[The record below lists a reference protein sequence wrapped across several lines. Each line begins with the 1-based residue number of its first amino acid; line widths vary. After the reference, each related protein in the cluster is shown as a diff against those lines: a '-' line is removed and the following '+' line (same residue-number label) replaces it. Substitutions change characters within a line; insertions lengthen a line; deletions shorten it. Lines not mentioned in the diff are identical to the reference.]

1 VTPTDSA
8 GRAQPVEPAD
18 RGGERADRG
27 GGSRRDGPD
36 DRSERGLKLS
46 LGTRI
51 FLVTSLLIALSVGA
65 SVLVTALL
73 VRNIARKAALDSLQ
87 GSAAAQATQQ
97 EQYYDQLKVISN
109 LFAGDAGVNAYL
121 AEAAA
126 HQERASILDLL
137 TNRQNDLKFSF
148 AMVLDGAGRVIV
160 RTDNPASRQDLSQQP
175 LVREAI
181 TGPKASAG
189 VWREGD
195 HLYYAVAVP
204 VVKADEVLGFMVTAF
219 EITNAAASRVNAA
232 SGGDV
237 AFVARDDNGVRV
249 VASTLDPSV
258 QQALAAALGRL
269 LRGRPFSFP
278 SGSEPREVE
287 LTLNEEPWLALQSP
301 LRDAAGR
308 PIGATVALAS
318 MRKQLATF
326 RRIQEVVLLSG
337 LAAVLIAPFLSLA
350 FTRRTLEPVRR
361 LVAATEAARQG
372 DFNQRIASDSTDEVG
387 KLARAFDELL
397 SDLREKRDME
407 AYVTE
412 LSRNLPEPGPVRVV
426 LGAAQARDS
435 VLMGIEL
442 RGYANPH
449 LEAGADQV
457 LERLGVAMQHLETTI
472 TSAGGQIEA
481 IAGHRVL
488 ARFDSGRRP
497 LGPLAAAAEILQPHS
512 VWSDDSGTEAPSIA
526 IAAGTVVTG
535 PVVWG
540 EQAERGLVGQPVQQ
554 IESLLREA
562 APGDLVLSRDV
573 FQRLRERFVRAG
585 YDLAPR
591 RGLISPQP
599 IYVLTADLAARLA
612 ASQAARTPGGSAEE
626 EAEGAEE
633 SLVTAAGIAPGTL
646 MGRRFQVLSVLGTGG
661 MGVVYKARDRE
672 LDDLV
677 ALKVLRRDVA
687 GDRVQLERL
696 KSEIKLARKI
706 THPNVL
712 RTYDFGELDRVA
724 FISMEYV
731 RGVTL
736 RFMLDQAHRLPYS
749 AGLRLAK
756 QLCAGLGAAHAVGVI
771 HRDIKPENLILEPTG
786 NAKLMDF
793 GIARPVSRLTPGQ
806 TQAGFIVGTPQY
818 LAPEQVQGG
827 DIDTRADIYS
837 CGVVLYEIF
846 SGEVPFKADTAMEV
860 LVKHLQ
866 EEPQSPRV
874 HWPDMPAR
882 LEAAILRC
890 LRKSPASRFQTIEEL
905 QRELE
910 ALSA

>member
-1 VTPTDSA
+1 VTPTDA
-8 GRAQPVEPAD
+8 GA
-18 RGGERADRG
+18 GGPRNESSPERR
-27 GGSRRDGPD
+27 P
-36 DRSERGLKLS
+36 KLS

-65 SVLVTALL
+65 SVAVTSLL
-73 VRNIARKAALDSLQ
+73 VRNIAHRTAMDALV
-87 GSAAAQATQQ
+87 GSARAQGTLQTRNYEQLTLISRLIAQDPAFAA
-97 EQYYDQLKVISN
+97 YI
-109 LFAGDAGVNAYL
+109 
-121 AEAAA
+121 AEA
-126 HQERASILDLL
+126 QSQRDTGSILDQLGG
-137 TNRQNDLKFSF
+137 RQADLKFTF
-148 AMVLDGAGRVIV
+148 AIVVDPAGRVIA
-160 RTDNPASRQDLSQQP
+160 RTDNKASRQDLSQQP
-175 LVREAI
+175 LIREALS
-181 TGPKASAG
+181 GPKESAG

-204 VVKADEVLGFMVTAF
+204 ITRAFEVLGYMVTAF
-219 EITNAAASRVNAA
+219 EITNASAGRVNPA
-232 SGGDV
+232 GGSDV
-237 AFVARDDNGVRV
+237 AFVADDPNGVRV

-258 QQALAAALGRL
+258 QQPLAAALAPLVGRRRL
-269 LRGRPFSFP
+269 AVRG
-278 SGSEPREVE
+278 GGGGGAGEGEEREVE
-287 LTLNEEPWLALQSP
+287 LSLNDEPWLALLSP
-301 LRDAAGR
+301 LNDAAGR
-308 PIGATVALAS
+308 PAAWTVALAS
-318 MRKQLATF
+318 MRKEQAPF
-326 RRIQEVVLLSG
+326 RRIQAVVLLSG
-337 LAAVLIAPFLSLA
+337 LAALLIAPFLSLA
-350 FTRRTLEPVRR
+350 FTRRTMQPVRR
-361 LVAATEAARQG
+361 LVEATRAARQG
-372 DFNQRIASDSTDEVG
+372 DYDRRIVAESADEVG
-387 KLARAFDELL
+387 QLAGAFDVLL
-397 SDLREKRDME
+397 ADLREKRDME

-426 LGAAQARDS
+426 IGAPQARDS

-457 LERLGVAMQHLETTI
+457 IERLGLAMQHLEATVAA
-472 TSAGGQIEA
+472 AGGQIEG

-488 ARFDSGRRP
+488 ARFERGRRP

-512 VWSDDSGTEAPSIA
+512 VWGDETGAEAPSIA

-535 PVVWG
+535 PVAWG
-540 EQAERGLVGQPVQQ
+540 DQSERGLVGQPVQQ
-554 IESLLREA
+554 LESLLREA
-562 APGDLVLSRDV
+562 TPGDLVLARDV
-573 FQRLRERFVRAG
+573 YQQLREHFVRAG
-585 YDLAPR
+585 YELAPR

-612 ASQAARTPGGSAEE
+612 STQKLTPAE
-626 EAEGAEE
+626 EAEAAAASGEE
-633 SLVTAAGIAPGTL
+633 AALLTLSGLAPGTL

-677 ALKVLRRDVA
+677 ALKVLRREMW
-687 GDRVQLERL
+687 GDRAQLERM

-712 RTYDFGELDRVA
+712 RTYDFGELDKVA

-736 RFMLDQAHRLPYS
+736 RYMLDQAHRLPYS
-749 AGLRLAK
+749 AGLRLGK

-793 GIARPVSRLTPGQ
+793 GIARPVTRLTPGQ

-818 LAPEQVQGG
+818 LAPEQVQGTE
-827 DIDTRADIYS
+827 IDTRADIYS
-837 CGVVLYEIF
+837 AGVVLYEIF
-846 SGEVPFKADTAMEV
+846 TGDVPFRADTAMEV

-866 EEPQSPRV
+866 EEPPAPHTR
-874 HWPDMPAR
+874 WPEMPAR
-882 LEAAILRC
+882 LEAAIVRC
-890 LRKSPASRFQTIEEL
+890 LRKSPAERFQTVEEL

>member
-1 VTPTDSA
+1 VTSTDSA
-8 GRAQPVEPAD
+8 EGAD
-18 RGGERADRG
+18 RRG
-27 GGSRRDGPD
+27 R
-36 DRSERGLKLS
+36 LS

-65 SVLVTALL
+65 AMAVTWLL

-87 GSAAAQATQQ
+87 GSAAAQETLQG
-97 EQYYDQLKVISN
+97 QYYEQLKLISR
-109 LFAGDAGVNAYL
+109 LFANDSAVAAYV
-121 AEAAA
+121 AEANKDV
-126 HQERASILDLL
+126 ERASALDLL
-137 TNRQNDLKFSF
+137 SSRQADLKFSF
-148 AMVLDGAGRVIV
+148 AILLDGAGRVFA

-181 TGPKASAG
+181 NGPKESAG

-195 HLYYAVAVP
+195 RLYYAVAVP
-204 VVKADEVLGFMVTAF
+204 VVKAYEVLGYMVTAF

-237 AFVARDDNGVRV
+237 AFVARDQNGVRV
-249 VASTLDPSV
+249 VASTLDASMRQP
-258 QQALAAALGRL
+258 LAAALGAL
-269 LRGRPFSFP
+269 DGGRPLVFRA
-278 SGSEPREVE
+278 GAEPREVE
-287 LTLNEEPWLALQSP
+287 LTLNDEPWLALLSP
-301 LRDAAGR
+301 LRDAVGR
-308 PIGATVALAS
+308 PVGATVALAS
-318 MRKQLATF
+318 MRKELANF
-326 RRIQEVVLLSG
+326 RRIEEVLLLSG

-350 FTRRTLEPVRR
+350 FTRHTLQPVRR
-361 LVAATEAARQG
+361 LVEATEAARQG
-372 DFNQRIASDSTDEVG
+372 NFDQRIASESGDEVG

-412 LSRNLPEPGPVRVV
+412 LSRNLPEPGGPARMV
-426 LGAAQARDS
+426 LGTPQARDAL
-435 VLMGIEL
+435 LMGIEL

-449 LEAGADQV
+449 LESGGAGQV
-457 LERLGVAMQHLETTI
+457 LQRLGLAMQHIDTTI
-472 TSAGGQIEA
+472 SAAGGQIEA
-481 IAGHRVL
+481 VAGHRVL
-488 ARFDSGRRP
+488 ARFDRGRRP
-497 LGPLAAAAEILQPHS
+497 LAPLAVAAEILQPHS
-512 VWSDDSGTEAPSIA
+512 VWGDDSGSEAPSIA

-535 PVVWG
+535 PVAWG
-540 EQAERGLVGQPVQQ
+540 EQSERGLVGQPVQQ
-554 IESLLREA
+554 LESLLREA
-562 APGDLVLSRDV
+562 TPGDLVLGRDV
-573 FQRLRERFVRAG
+573 YQQLREHFVRAG
-585 YDLAPR
+585 YELAPR

-612 ASQAARTPGGSAEE
+612 SSQTVRTPGGTEE
-626 EAEGAEE
+626 Q
-633 SLVTAAGIAPGTL
+633 LAGDAGQPTLTISDVAPGTL

-677 ALKVLRRDVA
+677 ALKVLRHELA
-687 GDRVQLERL
+687 GDHAQLERL

-712 RTYDFGELDRVA
+712 RTYDFGELDGVA

-806 TQAGFIVGTPQY
+806 TQAGFVVGTPQY

-827 DIDTRADIYS
+827 DDIDTRADIYS

-846 SGEVPFKADTAMEV
+846 SGEVPFKANTAMEV

-866 EEPQSPRV
+866 DEPASPRT
-874 HWPDMPAR
+874 HWADMPPR

-890 LRKSPASRFQTIEEL
+890 LRKNPAERFQKVEEL
-905 QRELE
+905 QHELE